1 VSAAAPWVLLAGAAA
16 AALRWLR
23 VGQREHYIPW
33 SVSRFEW
40 RWLRCSAANLALGL
54 ATAGVVVAALWWPYA
69 SLPGAVGLVAWPL
82 GLGLRGRTAR
92 LAWTPRLRRLAG
104 AAALPLAAAAGVG
117 FALGSFIAGAMV
129 AALAVPQAVDLALA
143 AAAPLEG
150 RLSRAFVER
159 AARRLRAAAPVV
171 VAITGSY
178 GKTSTKEYARHL
190 IAGTRHAV
198 ASPASFNNRLG
209 LARAINEG
217 LDPGVQVF
225 IAEMGTYG
233 PGEIAD
239 LCRWIPPDI
248 SVITAVG
255 PVHLERFG
263 SVEAIARA
271 KAEIL
276 AGART
281 VVANWDDPRV
291 RAAVEGRPGVRLVRC
306 SAASADA
313 EVTVLA
319 EGDALVVRLEG
330 EEVGR
335 LAPGDVFPMNVA
347 CAVGIAHALEVPP
360 DRIGERL
367 GGLPRPQHRG
377 VAGSTEAG
385 VMVIDD
391 TYNSNPAGARAAVER
406 LAAAVPGRTVLVTP
420 GMVELGR
427 RQAEEN
433 RALAA
438 FAAARLSDFL
448 VVGRINRRALLAGAR
463 GGAARTRTAVH
474 RPEAVSWVAANLG
487 EGDGVLYENDLPDH
501 YP

>member
-1 VSAAAPWVLLAGAAA
+1 MSAAAPWVLLAAAAA

-40 RWLRCSAANLALGL
+40 RWLRCSAGNLALGL
-54 ATAGVVVAALWWPYA
+54 ATAGAVVAAVWWPYA
-69 SLPGAVGLVAWPL
+69 SLPGAAGLAAWPL

-92 LAWTPRLRRLAG
+92 LAWTPRLRRLTG
-104 AAALPLAAAAGVG
+104 AAALPVVAGAAIG
-117 FALGSFIAGAMV
+117 FALGSFVAGAV
-129 AALAVPQAVDLALA
+129 AAALAVPQAVDLALA
-143 AAAPLEG
+143 ATAPLER

-159 AARRLRAAAPVV
+159 AARRLRSAAPTV

-178 GKTSTKEYARHL
+178 GKTSTKEYARHFT
-190 IAGTRHAV
+190 AGTRHVV

-225 IAEMGTYG
+225 IAEMGAYG

-263 SVEAIARA
+263 SIEAIARA

-276 AGART
+276 IGVRT

-291 RAAVEGRPGVRLVRC
+291 RAAVQGRPGVRLVRC
-306 SAASADA
+306 SAVSADA
-313 EVTVLA
+313 EVSVLA
-319 EGDALVVRLEG
+319 EDGSLVVRLG
-330 EEVGR
+330 AEEMGR

-347 CAVGIAHALEVPP
+347 CAVGVAHALGVPP
-360 DRIGERL
+360 ERIGERL

-377 VAGSTEAG
+377 GEGRTEAG
-385 VMVIDD
+385 VTVIDD

-433 RALAA
+433 LELAA
-438 FAAARLSDFL
+438 FAAARLSDIL
-448 VVGRINRRALLAGAR
+448 VVGRTNRRALLAGAR
-463 GGAARTRTAVH
+463 GGAARTRAVAY
-474 RPEAVSWVAANLG
+474 RPEAVAWVAANLG